1 MPAQEGN
8 IAIKFPIT
16 QAGNYTFVLTDLYGV
31 FKGKNSTQ
39 HFSIPANSTTSL
51 TVM

>member
-1 MPAQEGN
+1 MPGQVGN
-8 IAIKFPIT
+8 IEVRFPIT
-16 QAGNYTFVLTDLYGV
+16 QAGNYTFVLTDLFGV